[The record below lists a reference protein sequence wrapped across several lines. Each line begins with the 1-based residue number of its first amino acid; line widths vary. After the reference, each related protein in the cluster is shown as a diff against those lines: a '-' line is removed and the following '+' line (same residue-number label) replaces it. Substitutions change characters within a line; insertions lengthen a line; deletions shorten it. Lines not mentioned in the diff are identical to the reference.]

1 MFLMP
6 NFLCN
11 FSLKISSFNTV
22 TILPLNTDK
31 KCGSAKRH
39 NPGVTWFLY
48 NDPPTHTHTLHTTV
62 NSNYFKE
69 ERKSLK
75 RLNSFHTVSSVNIL
89 SSVLH
94 ILISLLSEASS
105 GSYLIAAK
113 LISMVNYWSHQ
124 VASGFNCNIWN
135 GSSTAMGPYFNIHLD
150 YNAIWHCIKTMDFK
164 HCKAEYTWN
173 QH

>member
-1 MFLMP
+1 MLKCKKAQP
-6 NFLCN
+6 WCN
-11 FSLKISSFNTV
+11 LV
-22 TILPLNTDK
+22 LVQWHHPPPLPL
-31 KCGSAKRH
+31 
-39 NPGVTWFLY
+39 
-48 NDPPTHTHTLHTTV
+48 HTLHTTV
-62 NSNYFKE
+62 HSNYFKE

-135 GSSTAMGPYFNIHLD
+135 GSSTAMGQYFNIHLD
-150 YNAIWHCIKTMDFK
+150 YNAIRHCIKTIDLNTVKQNILEINIKMLL
-164 HCKAEYTWN
+164 HEEY
-173 QH
+173 